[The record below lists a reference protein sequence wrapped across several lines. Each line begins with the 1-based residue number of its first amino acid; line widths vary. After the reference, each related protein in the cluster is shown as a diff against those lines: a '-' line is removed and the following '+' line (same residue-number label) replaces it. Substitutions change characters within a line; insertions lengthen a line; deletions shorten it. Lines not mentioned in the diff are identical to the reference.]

1 MMRFALG
8 LTFAVLASGCG
19 GDLAPTLVRV
29 TPDGGPPVTMTDG
42 GPMGAVDDGG
52 PVIPI
57 EPTVNESA
65 DSGAQPADASVTPPT
80 LALDDPDRLP
90 FACPDLPAT
99 KIPSQLAQFPGG
111 DSLAIDPQYLYFTDN
126 GQASV
131 GRIAP
136 TGGSPQT
143 IVTGQ
148 PGPLEVHV
156 HGSHVCWRTL
166 SLVSMPNG
174 DSSEAQGIWCSST
187 ATLMPTQ
194 VLSAS
199 NLGGNITSFD
209 FDDQYA
215 YYTFAPYVFR
225 VPLDG
230 SAQPEVFAADDEPR
244 TPYSPMAVTLAGGK
258 VYWATIQAGG
268 AGAIKTCPTGATC
281 TPQVLGSFLGS
292 DAFLGTSNLAVSDT
306 HVYWMSRLDSAEI
319 SHGDVLRVP
328 IGGGTPVRLATC
340 DESPKAVAID
350 SQAVYWVTAL
360 WGPNATPPGNAWRLP
375 LDGSPPTRLAVLADA
390 PRALAVGDGHV
401 FWMTDSTSPA
411 LFGAIVP

>member
-1 MMRFALG
+1 
-8 LTFAVLASGCG
+8 
-19 GDLAPTLVRV
+19 
-29 TPDGGPPVTMTDG
+29 
-42 GPMGAVDDGG
+42 MGAVDDGG

-57 EPTVNESA
+57 EPTVNEDA
-65 DSGAQPADASVTPPT
+65 DSGSPPPVTTADASVTPPT

-90 FACPDLPAT
+90 FACPASPAT

-111 DSLAIDPQYLYFTDN
+111 DSLAIDPQNLYFTDN
-126 GQASV
+126 GQATI

-143 IVTGQ
+143 IVAGQ
-148 PGPLEVHV
+148 PGPFEIHV
-156 HGSHVCWRTL
+156 HGSQMCWRTL
-166 SLVSMPNG
+166 NYQLQSG
-174 DSSEAQGIWCSST
+174 YWSEVDGIWCSST
-187 ATLMPTQ
+187 AALVPTQ
-194 VLSAS
+194 VLSTS
-199 NLGGNITSFD
+199 NPGGGMTSFD

-230 SAQPEVFAADDEPR
+230 SAQPEVFATDDEPR

-268 AGAIKTCPTGATC
+268 AGAIKSCPAGATC

-292 DAFLGTSNLAVSDT
+292 DAFIGASNLAVSDT
-306 HVYWMSRLDSAEI
+306 HVYWMSRLDSADI
-319 SHGDVLRVP
+319 SHGDILRVP

-340 DESPKAVAID
+340 DESPRAVAID
-350 SQAVYWVTAL
+350 SQAVYWITAL
-360 WGPNATPPGNAWRLP
+360 WGPNGNQPGSAWRLP

-390 PRALAVGDGHV
+390 PRALAVGDGHA
-401 FWMTDSTSPA
+401 FWMTGGTTPA